1 MISSN
6 PDRSA
11 TRALHVSEKETKA
24 QVTHLVSTDGG
35 LLTPHPAL
43 FLAHRRYL
51 RKTQSG
57 IGGPRGWE
65 AWKPYRPCRGE
76 GQPQVCLTFLVLS
89 AVLLKRDLKGQEERT
104 RRLRPPDPEGLNLTS
119 LPLFPSYLLGLRVW
133 GGSQD
138 GLYVL
143 ALLSTVEWRARR
155 QERLVEAAELVEES

>member
-24 QVTHLVSTDGG
+24 QMTHLVSTDGG

-57 IGGPRGWE
+57 IGGSRGWE

-104 RRLRPPDPEGLNLTS
+104 RRLRPPDPGGPEPDLSAPFPL
-119 LPLFPSYLLGLRVW
+119 LPPWSPSVGRVSGW
-133 GGSQD
+133 AVCPCPAEQ
-138 GLYVL
+138 
-143 ALLSTVEWRARR
+143 RR
-155 QERLVEAAELVEES
+155 VRGPGDRKG